1 VEEVELIAAACRAVA
16 GSGPARL
23 ALGGALWLPRRRPG
37 VLAVGL
43 EDLGGALAHTQ
54 AALSAGLADAGVYRP
69 ESRPFLAH
77 VTVARVR
84 HRERLRGRELAPPPP
99 SLTFEADTIT
109 LYRSDLTPAGA
120 SYEALATVSTR

>member
-1 VEEVELIAAACRAVA
+1 
-16 GSGPARL
+16 
-23 ALGGALWLPRRRPG
+23 

-43 EDLGGALAHTQ
+43 EDLDGALTRTQ
-54 AALSAGLADAGVYRP
+54 AALSSALAAAGVYRP

-99 SLTFEADTIT
+99 SLTFDADAVT
-109 LYRSDLTPAGA
+109 LYQSNLTPAGA
-120 SYEALATVSTR
+120 RYETLASISTR